1 MTGSIF
7 KYFSQEKYLD
17 TFLEKGEVFF
27 NTLSYFLSCE
37 DSERRDVTEDANVYM
52 PSNGLEITISA
63 TNQKL
68 RDHRGLISR
77 LKRPDRVFVFCT
89 SLDLSE
95 ILFKKFG
102 AAGCVEISDVQEFS
116 NRISRY
122 LRKSAHNIKNREI
135 LSAKVEYYGFDEEPG
150 TRHACP
156 DQIIMSK
163 NNRFSDEKEYRIAFA
178 KDADAF
184 AVDNV
189 NYTLTDALEA
199 NAAKGRPKKLILGN
213 LSDIAKRVVM

>member
-1 MTGSIF
+1 
-7 KYFSQEKYLD
+7 
-17 TFLEKGEVFF
+17 
-27 NTLSYFLSCE
+27 
-37 DSERRDVTEDANVYM
+37 M
-52 PSNGLEITISA
+52 PPNGLEITIAA

-89 SLDLSE
+89 SLELSE
-95 ILFKKFG
+95 TLFKKFG

-116 NRISRY
+116 NRISRH

-135 LSAKVEYYGFDEEPG
+135 LSGKVGYYGFGEEPG

-163 NNRFSDEKEYRIAFA
+163 DSRFSGEKEYRIAFA
-178 KDADAF
+178 KDSDAF
-184 AVDNV
+184 AVNNV
-189 NYTLTDALEA
+189 NYSFTDTLGI
-199 NAAKGRPKKLILGN
+199 NAAKGIPKKLILGSLN
-213 LSDIAKRVVM
+213 DIAKVVM